1 MGWNPFKAIGDAISG
16 VVRGVVDV
24 VKSVVS
30 AVTSVVSAVVGFVV
44 QPFMNMLGGAMPNAA
59 QEAERQQG
67 VTITKMS
74 GGDGSVP
81 VVYGL
86 RQVGGQVVFYTTG
99 SDSNKYLWVLYV
111 LSEGPIEGV
120 YDIAID
126 DEDVTTATLI
136 SNLNSGVIGD
146 VDKDKSR
153 YTAKSSFQLWHGDYK
168 DIPSQLSTA
177 TGGHLLSDAPGWKST
192 NVMNG
197 CACLMARYE
206 MKKVTTQAEADN
218 NPFRGGVPNIK
229 ITIMG
234 RKVASLIDTNQS
246 NYEYGAGGYVERY
259 STNPAECLLDY
270 LRNPRYGKGLK
281 NSEIH
286 WDSFQKAA
294 NKFNQNVDYITGV
307 NGPILTCN
315 FVLDTGSTLMS
326 NTKLMLTGMR
336 SYMPYI
342 KGKYK
347 LKVEDAGNETDI
359 LSGVATVVKTFTKDT
374 IIGNITYGGVE
385 RTSKY
390 TSVEV
395 TYVSPTDKWATTTIT
410 YPDTEAQRLVYVA
423 QDGGRENKG
432 AFTFPTLTN
441 YAMAYD
447 MARLI
452 FEKSRIQ
459 QTLSLT
465 APMEAMELEPGD
477 NINVTSN
484 VLNFVNA
491 DAATSVPWRIVSIKL
506 NQNYTYQID
515 CVRNPDSIYPH
526 ARANERDIILA
537 PYIPRGASI
546 YFPSGGTDLGMFPPG
561 NKFVLPGQTTGL
573 NTPGPSNITGT
584 GGGGVGGT
592 TYTGGSNTP
601 IIKTPTPNPTDYIT
615 VDEVTYTVVGS
626 FVSATIKFRQPSH
639 PMYAGVDFWYKRS
652 ISTEVTYIT
661 DFDSQ
666 KANPGD
672 YVYHTFNNLYKG
684 NIPYI
689 LISRVRYING
699 DNSVYTVNTPLN
711 VSSAVVT
718 ENPADFVQTSGPGWQ
733 TPLTTAGANPRNT
746 QLNQLSAVP
755 SLGSSSERKL
765 TFSVTQDINISG
777 LNTEVNGINIYYRL
791 QGTTY
796 FAKYTQN
803 FDSTY
808 IPGAPFIFT
817 PTLGLGIGN
826 PSPDDASDNFDFIFR
841 LKYKDDTESTKE
853 WRYMGA
859 DVSNTSSYDPF
870 AAVLKINEDAGA
882 YTFQTTDQQ
891 PPGTAANV
899 LSIVIGI
906 KSVGNVL
913 SNTAAPGIVFNIEP
927 PSVTDRLN
935 WYGVRVYYRAI
946 PVIGGVA
953 PSFTKTDYFPVNQPS
968 AGVWQIIHPISYDTN
983 YQYLLVPI
991 VNSGGTPTPANQA
1004 WLGQG
1009 SIHNRQSAADYP
1021 NDGNWFNK
1029 LSFTTVQSATFS
1041 AIEGAQF
1048 PTSDALAKIISWNV
1062 VYGGGASYPTDPN
1075 KTYFSLTYDLS
1086 ALGSIVTKMKIYR
1099 RQNVGVSANQA
1110 KYYGIGRWEV
1120 NEFTPSTS
1128 GPSTVSLRAPI
1139 DYTEFNPYFGIAGS
1153 STSGALLSGVNPW
1166 TAANKVVGT
1175 PQMNTVD
1182 FIVVLVTSTA
1192 GTSAKGMLMPK
1203 TVNDTASVVTVSTYD
1218 GLTAGYYRNI
1228 SEARSFI
1235 SNGATLYSSNPPR
1248 ILYSGIST

>member
-1 MGWNPFKAIGDAISG
+1 MGWNPFKAIGDFVSG

-24 VKSVVS
+24 VKTVVS

-44 QPFMNMLGGAMPNAA
+44 QPFMNLLGGAMPNAA

-86 RQVGGQVVFYTTG
+86 RQLGGQVVFYTTG

-136 SNLNSGVIGD
+136 SNLNAGVIGD

-153 YTAKSSFQLWHGDYK
+153 YTGKSSFQLWHGDYK
-168 DIPSQLSTA
+168 DIPSQLATA
-177 TGGHLLSDAPGWKST
+177 SGGHLLSDAPGWKST

-234 RKVASLIDTNQS
+234 RKVASLLDTTQA

-294 NKFNQNVDYITGV
+294 NKFNQNVTYITGV
-307 NGPILTCN
+307 QGPILTCN
-315 FVLDTGSTLMS
+315 FVLDSAATLMS

-359 LSGVATVVKTFTKDT
+359 LSGVATIVKTFTKDT
-374 IIGNITYGGVE
+374 IVGNITYGGVD
-385 RTSKY
+385 RTAKY

-410 YPDTEAQRLVYVA
+410 YPDTEEARLVWVA

-432 AFTFPTLTN
+432 AFTFPSLTN

-477 NINVTSN
+477 NINVSSN

-546 YFPSGGTDLGMFPPG
+546 YFPTGGTDLGLFPPG
-561 NKFVLPGQTTGL
+561 NKFVLTGQVTGL
-573 NTPGPSNITGT
+573 STPGPSVITGT

-601 IIKTPTPNPTDYIT
+601 VSRTPTPNPTDYIT
-615 VDEVTYTVVGS
+615 VDEVTYNVIGS

-652 ISTEVTYIT
+652 ISTETTYIT
-661 DFDSQ
+661 DFDNQ

-684 NIPYI
+684 NVPYI

-711 VSSAVVT
+711 VSSAVTT

-765 TFSVTQDINISG
+765 TFSITQDVNITG
-777 LNTEVNGINIYYRL
+777 INTEVNGINIYYRL

-796 FAKYTQN
+796 FAKYTQP

-808 IPGAPFIFT
+808 IPGAPYIFT
-817 PTLGLGIGN
+817 PTLGLGVGN

-841 LKYKDDTESTKE
+841 LKYKDETESTKQ

-859 DVSNTSSYDPF
+859 DVSNLSSYDPF
-870 AAVLKINEDAGA
+870 AAVLKINEDAGTFA
-882 YTFQTTDQQ
+882 FQTTDQG

-913 SNTAAPGIVFNIEP
+913 SNTAAPGIVFTIEP

-935 WYGVRVYYRAI
+935 WYGVRVYSRVI

-953 PSFTKTDYFPVNQPS
+953 PAFTKVDYFPVNQPS

-991 VNSGGTPTPANQA
+991 VNSGGTPTPANSA

-1009 SIHNRQSAADYP
+1009 SIHNRQTAVDYP

-1029 LSFTTVQSATFS
+1029 LSFTTVQSATFA

-1048 PTSDALAKIISWNV
+1048 PTSDALAKVSWSV
-1062 VYGGGASYPTDPN
+1062 TYSAGQSYMNDPN
-1075 KTYFSLTYDLS
+1075 KTYFSLTYDVS
-1086 ALGSIVTKMKIYR
+1086 ALGGLCTGMRIYR
-1099 RQNVGVSANQA
+1099 RQNVGISTGYA
-1110 KYYGIGRWEV
+1110 KYYGIGRWEY
-1120 NEFTPSTS
+1120 NDFTPYTA
-1128 GPSTVSLRAPI
+1128 GPSTISLRAPI
-1139 DYTEFNPYFGIAGS
+1139 WHTEYSPYYGVAGYS
-1153 STSGALLSGVNPW
+1153 QSLLSGTLPW
-1166 TAANKVVGT
+1166 PTKKVVGI
-1175 PQMNTVD
+1175 PQMSQVD
-1182 FIVVLVTSTA
+1182 YIVVISTSSA
-1192 GTSAKGMLMPK
+1192 GMSPKGMLMPK
-1203 TVNDTASVVTVSTYD
+1203 TVNDTASVVTLSTFD
-1218 GLTAGYYRNI
+1218 GLTNGYQRNLTPGGDG
-1228 SEARSFI
+1228 ARYLLT
-1235 SNGATLYSSNPPR
+1235 SNLNSST
-1248 ILYSGIST
+1248 STNTAYTGVAS